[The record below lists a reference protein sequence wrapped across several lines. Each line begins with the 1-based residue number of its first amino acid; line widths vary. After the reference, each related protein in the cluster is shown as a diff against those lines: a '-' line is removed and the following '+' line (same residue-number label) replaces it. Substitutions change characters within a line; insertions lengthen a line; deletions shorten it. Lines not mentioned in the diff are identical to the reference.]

1 MSSPPLL
8 QLKYAFLN
16 SWQSEP
22 LSFICARQSFTV
34 DPLLTQSDP
43 LMQSISV
50 SAISLQDAPIL
61 ALNWWQLTHLNL
73 LFAKSALHFVIKD
86 SNVVRWKLSAIHN
99 ALTFDA
105 WCSAE
110 DDEGGCCDEFWI
122 CSEFRKL
129 ILQGIVCSKFHGFRD
144 FFPSSI
150 SVTVWFNGYDWWH
163 NPVQI
168 QRRAWNMKLKSRE
181 NIEKILEST
190 LKYSGWTQVAKI
202 SIWRKDPL
210 D

>member
-61 ALNWWQLTHLNL
+61 ALILWLLAHLNL
-73 LFAKSALHFVIKD
+73 LFAQSVLPFIVKDKIFVR
-86 SNVVRWKLSAIHN
+86 STVFRCASRPV
-99 ALTFDA
+99 
-105 WCSAE
+105 AE
-110 DDEGGCCDEFWI
+110 DDEVMKVEVWRSEGGMLWRVLNLFWI
-122 CSEFRKL
+122 PKINSLGNRFFQ
-129 ILQGIVCSKFHGFRD
+129 ILRISGFL
-144 FFPSSI
+144 FEMF
-150 SVTVWFNGYDWWH
+150 
-163 NPVQI
+163 
-168 QRRAWNMKLKSRE
+168 
-181 NIEKILEST
+181 
-190 LKYSGWTQVAKI
+190 
-202 SIWRKDPL
+202 
-210 D
+210 